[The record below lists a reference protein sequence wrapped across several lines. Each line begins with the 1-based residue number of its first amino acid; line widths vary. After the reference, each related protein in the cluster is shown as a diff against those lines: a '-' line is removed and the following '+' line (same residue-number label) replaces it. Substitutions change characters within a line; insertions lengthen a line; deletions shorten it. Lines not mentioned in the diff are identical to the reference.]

1 MTLPR
6 LLLCLVLASCTLGGA
21 GVRVSEA
28 PQGALSQS
36 VARPGWRCG
45 VGRGVAGL
53 AVARVLPLAPEGLG
67 SRALLRLRGGAY
79 GQAARQARFESRRL
93 VQMERDKPQQ
103 HREALERRAKMKA
116 AIVARNKLEEERDRM
131 TEEGATEEEIEE
143 MEASMAKGI
152 MIERKETAPEAIEG
166 RPRRTK
172 KEMEESDEIEEV
184 SSMTSDEDGEG
195 QPFQIVGPP
204 PTREEV
210 LANPHRYLDEI
221 DHLEPLEEQV

>member
-79 GQAARQARFESRRL
+79 GQAARQARCSTISNCPSIPLLPSRVLLPFVDRK
-93 VQMERDKPQQ
+93 R
-103 HREALERRAKMKA
+103 KA
-116 AIVARNKLEEERDRM
+116 AHPR
-131 TEEGATEEEIEE
+131 TEQG
-143 MEASMAKGI
+143 S
-152 MIERKETAPEAIEG
+152 
-166 RPRRTK
+166 
-172 KEMEESDEIEEV
+172 
-184 SSMTSDEDGEG
+184 
-195 QPFQIVGPP
+195 
-204 PTREEV
+204 
-210 LANPHRYLDEI
+210 
-221 DHLEPLEEQV
+221 